1 MPLSRLPIIALCAS
15 ALLLGACRSAPETRE
30 APAPA
35 PASEVVGEA
44 AKSPYPASYAGAL
57 PCRDCE
63 RIEARLNLFGDGV
76 YYLQEI
82 HHGGASD
89 GMLSDD
95 IGRWSRSGEKTLR
108 LDGGREAPLLLDE
121 DAGGGLSSTDG
132 GVSYRFERDAELRV
146 LEPRIHL
153 RGLFTQLAGAA
164 RFHDCLT
171 GRDIEVS
178 NEADFASLERAYA
191 AHDQPS
197 PGQPV
202 FATVDGRIAQ
212 RPKTDSPEL
221 QSALVV
227 ERFRKLWPGESCNAR
242 YTDADLFGT
251 TWKLAQI
258 DGRLAIAAPEGNP
271 ATLTLDEGAQRAS
284 GSTGCNRYT
293 SAFSQEDGQV
303 RFSPAAMT
311 RMACPAPAMLQE
323 TAFAAMLGK
332 AARLKVSG
340 QQLEVLDENGAVLAR
355 FDVMPLPVE

>member
-1 MPLSRLPIIALCAS
+1 MPFARLPLAALCAS
-15 ALLLGACRSAPETRE
+15 LLLLGACRSAPDTRE
-30 APAPA
+30 EPV
-35 PASEVVGEA
+35 ASDVVGEA
-44 AKSPYPASYAGAL
+44 AKSPYPASYAGEL

-76 YYLQEI
+76 YYLQET
-82 HHGGASD
+82 HRGGASD
-89 GMLSDD
+89 GVVSDD
-95 IGRWSRSGEKTLR
+95 IGRWSRTGEKSLR
-108 LDGGREAPLLLDE
+108 LDGGRETPLLFDE
-121 DAGGGLSSTDG
+121 DAGGALLSADG
-132 GVSYRFERDAELRV
+132 GSHRFERDATLRV

-153 RGLFTQLAGAA
+153 RGMFVALGGGA

-171 GRDIEVS
+171 GRDIEVATD
-178 NEADFASLERAYA
+178 ADYAALDRAYA
-191 AHDQPS
+191 ANDPS
-197 PGQPV
+197 SSGQPV
-202 FATVDGRIAQ
+202 LATVDGRIAQ
-212 RPKTDSPEL
+212 RPKTDSPQL

-227 ERFRKLWPGESCNAR
+227 ERFRKLWPGESCSAR
-242 YTDADLFGT
+242 YVDADLFGT

-271 ATLTLDEGAQRAS
+271 GTLMLDEGAQRAS

-293 SAFSQEDGQV
+293 SAFAMEDGQV

-323 TAFAAMLGK
+323 TAFAAMLDK

-340 QQLEVLDENGAVLAR
+340 QQLEVLDEAGAVIAR

>member
-1 MPLSRLPIIALCAS
+1 MFFPRLPLAALCAS

-30 APAPA
+30 APAA
-35 PASEVVGEA
+35 AADVVGEA
-44 AKSPYPASYAGAL
+44 TKSPYPASYAGEL
-57 PCRDCE
+57 PCRDCD

-76 YYLQEI
+76 YYLQET
-82 HHGGASD
+82 HRGGASD
-89 GMLSDD
+89 GMVSDD
-95 IGRWSRSGEKTLR
+95 IGRWSRSGETTLR
-108 LDGGREAPLLLDE
+108 LDGGRGAPLLFDE
-121 DAGGGLSSTDG
+121 DPSGALLSAEGGIAG
-132 GVSYRFERDAELRV
+132 RFERDAALRV

-153 RGLFTQLAGAA
+153 RGMFTQLGDAA

-171 GRDIEVS
+171 ARDIEVS
-178 NEADFASLERAYA
+178 READFASLERAYA
-191 AHDQPS
+191 AYDKPS
-197 PGQPV
+197 PGQAV

-227 ERFRKLWPGESCNAR
+227 ERFRKLWPGETCNAR
-242 YTDADLFGT
+242 YVDADLFGT

-293 SAFSQEDGQV
+293 SGFVLEEGQV

-311 RMACPAPAMLQE
+311 RMACPAAAMQQE

-340 QQLEVLDENGAVLAR
+340 QQLEVLDEAGAVIAR

>member
-1 MPLSRLPIIALCAS
+1 MPFPRLLPAAVCAS
-15 ALLLGACRSAPETRE
+15 LLLLGACRSAPETRE
-30 APAPA
+30 EPA
-35 PASEVVGEA
+35 ASEVVGEA
-44 AKSPYPASYAGAL
+44 VKSPYPASYAGELA
-57 PCRDCE
+57 CRDCE

-76 YYLQEI
+76 YYLQET
-82 HHGGASD
+82 HRGGASD
-89 GMLSDD
+89 GLVSDD
-95 IGRWSRSGEKTLR
+95 IGRWSRTGEARLR
-108 LDGGREAPLLLDE
+108 LDGGREAPLLFDE
-121 DAGGGLSSTDG
+121 DPAGALLAVDG
-132 GVSYRFERDAELRV
+132 GARFERDAALRV
-146 LEPRIHL
+146 LEPKIHL
-153 RGLFTQLAGAA
+153 RGLFTELAGSA

-171 GRDIEVS
+171 GRDIEVAT
-178 NEADFASLERAYA
+178 EADYAALDSAYA
-191 AHDQPS
+191 VVDKSS

-227 ERFRKLWPGESCNAR
+227 ERFRKLWPGESCSAR
-242 YTDADLFGT
+242 YVDAELFGT

-271 ATLTLDEGAQRAS
+271 ATLTLDEGAQRAA

-293 SAFSQEDGQV
+293 SGFVLEDGQV

-332 AARLKVSG
+332 AVRLKVSG
-340 QQLEVLDENGAVLAR
+340 QQLEVLGEAGTVIAR